1 MVHRRVSFL
10 VDILFPKLCVVCK
23 QEGEWLCLQCL
34 QAESDQSQIRSFLV
48 APGAGLDSL
57 IFLSEYGDNPISEL
71 ARLLKY
77 QFAMDV
83 LSDLES
89 LMRKKIFSFDL
100 AGYALVPVPLH
111 PRRYRERGFN
121 QAEAIAN
128 ICSRIYDVPMAHML
142 RRNIYT
148 KQQAKL
154 SGLERMQNTKGA
166 FSFESKRKVPEKV
179 ILIDDIFTT
188 GSTMGECALVLR
200 DAGVREV
207 HGLVLA
213 KG

>member
-1 MVHRRVSFL
+1 MVNRRGEFL
-10 VDILFPKLCVVCK
+10 VDILFPKFCVACRR
-23 QEGEWLCLQCL
+23 EGEWLCFQCL
-34 QAESDQSQIRSFLV
+34 QLELDMPQTRGFSV
-48 APGAGLDSL
+48 VPGAGLDSL
-57 IFLSEYGDNPISEL
+57 IFLSEYGNNPISEL

-77 QFAMDV
+77 QFAIDT
-83 LSDLES
+83 LSDLENII
-89 LMRKKIFSFDL
+89 RKKISSFDL
-100 AGYALVPVPLH
+100 AEYVLVPVPLH

-128 ICSRIYDVPMAHML
+128 VCSRVCGAPVAHML
-142 RRNIYT
+142 HRNIYT

-166 FSFESKRKVPEKV
+166 FRFEDIGKAPEKV
-179 ILIDDIFTT
+179 ILVDDIFTT

-200 DAGVREV
+200 GAGVREV
-207 HGLVLA
+207 RGLVLA